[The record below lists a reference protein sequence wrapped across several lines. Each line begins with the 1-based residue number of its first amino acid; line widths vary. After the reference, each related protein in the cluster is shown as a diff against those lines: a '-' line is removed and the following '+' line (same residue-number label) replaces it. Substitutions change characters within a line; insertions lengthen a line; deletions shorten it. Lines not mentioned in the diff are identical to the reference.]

1 MGKNNMSKAAL
12 DYASSV
18 TSAIA
23 PSQHSSSIVMPNA
36 VPDYLREAPKG
47 PVEGAENIENGD
59 YLMPRLAVCGK
70 QTPQFDENHE
80 RHIPDL
86 KLGQF
91 FNSISGEIFGSTIYV
106 VPLIEGK
113 SRVKNRPYDE
123 SGPPYCMSVDGKH
136 GEGDPGGDC
145 HKCEFRLF
153 TPGTNGKNDKPKCTE
168 IFNYVVLVMPANGGV
183 PKQNADGLILWES
196 PPRLDTFSI
205 LRFKSTS
212 YPQGQAWNSLLRMRN
227 RAWYTQ
233 VYKVSSYAKSD
244 GKNSWHIP
252 VVENAGWLSQQAAE
266 FSKPCY
272 ELARDIFTSGRLRVD
287 EDDYEREPGSEE

>member
-1 MGKNNMSKAAL
+1 MSKNDINKAAL

-18 TSAIA
+18 ASAIA
-23 PSQHSSSIVMPNA
+23 PPQHSSIVVPSA
-36 VPDYLREAPKG
+36 VPDYLREAPTG
-47 PVEGAENIENGD
+47 LVEGAENIEQGD

-70 QTPQFDENHE
+70 QTPQFDESHE
-80 RHIPDL
+80 RHIPNL

-113 SRVKNRPYDE
+113 TRAKYRPYDE
-123 SGPPYCMSVDGKH
+123 SGPPYCISADGKH
-136 GEGDPGGDC
+136 GEGDPGGEC
-145 HKCEFRLF
+145 RKCEFRLF
-153 TPGTNGKNDKPKCTE
+153 TPGTNGKNDKPKCME
-168 IFNYVVLVMPANGGV
+168 IFNYAVLVMPDGSAINHDGV
-183 PKQNADGLILWES
+183 LLWNQH
-196 PPRLDTFSI
+196 PRLDTFSI

-227 RAWYTQ
+227 RSWYTQ

-287 EDDYEREPGSEE
+287 EDDQEREPGQE

>member
-1 MGKNNMSKAAL
+1 MTKNDITKGAL
-12 DYASSV
+12 DYASAVAKSIEIGESV
-18 TSAIA
+18 AFI
-23 PSQHSSSIVMPNA
+23 PNA

-113 SRVKNRPYDE
+113 TRAKYRPYDE
-123 SGPPYCMSVDGKH
+123 QGPPYCLSVDGKH
-136 GEGDPGGDC
+136 GEGDPGGEC
-145 HKCEFRLF
+145 KQCPQRLF
-153 TPGTNGKNDKPKCTE
+153 TPGTNGKNAKPLCTE
-168 IFNYVVLVMPANGGV
+168 IYNYAVLVMPGIHQ
-183 PKQNADGLILWES
+183 PELRTDGLLLWES
-196 PPRLDTFSI
+196 HPRLDTFSI

-252 VVENAGWLSQQAAE
+252 IVENAGWLSQQAAE

-272 ELARDIFTSGRLRVD
+272 ELARDIFTSGRLRID
-287 EDDYEREPGSEE
+287 EDDAEREPGSEG